1 MYSKISHA
9 KGSKLHHGKC
19 LKITC
24 KSMMS
29 FLTIVYIETKSK
41 DTEKYKKYAKNDM
54 TMLVKFRLQNQM
66 IAHTIGIHF

>member
-1 MYSKISHA
+1 MSHA

-19 LKITC
+19 LKITT

-29 FLTIVYIETKSK
+29 FLEIVYIETKSN
-41 DTEKYKKYAKNDM
+41 DTEKYKKYAKNEM
-54 TMLVKFRLQNQM
+54 TILVKFKLQNQM